1 LEFADREVEMPFG
14 NPVPHAFSYAG
25 IQMHAP
31 AASGVYGISNSR
43 EWIYIGAT
51 DDILTSLLSHLRE
64 AGTTIM
70 NRRPSGFVFE
80 LRGTDDRGARHDR
93 LVMEYGPVCNRQSR

>member
-1 LEFADREVEMPFG
+1 MPFG

-25 IQMHAP
+25 VQMYAP

-51 DDILTSLLSHLRE
+51 DDILSSLLSHLQE
-64 AGTTIM
+64 TGTGIM

-80 LRGTDDRGARHDR
+80 LRGTGDRSARQDR
-93 LVMEYGPVCNRQSR
+93 LVMEYEPVCNRQSQ

>member
-1 LEFADREVEMPFG
+1 MPFG
-14 NPVPHAFSYAG
+14 NPVPQAFSYAG
-25 IQMHAP
+25 VQMYAP

-51 DDILTSLLSHLRE
+51 DDILSSLLSHLQE
-64 AGTTIM
+64 TGTGIM

-80 LRGTDDRGARHDR
+80 LRGTGDRSARQDR
-93 LVMEYGPVCNRQSR
+93 LVMEYEPVCNRQSQ